1 MLLDKIQVHTYDRNV
16 TAFVVLK
23 ILHVQDLILAIFAL
37 VSTIN
42 TVVKKIKFKTNN
54 IITKDDDLAN
64 TFNECFSNQMDPSN
78 IQESILT
85 VIDKCKTMTML

>member
-23 ILHVQDLILAIFAL
+23 ILNVQDLILAIFAL

-54 IITKDDDLAN
+54 IITKDDD
-64 TFNECFSNQMDPSN
+64 NECFSNQMDPSN

>member
-1 MLLDKIQVHTYDRNV
+1 MLLDKIQVHTNDRNV

-23 ILHVQDLILAIFAL
+23 ILNVQDLILAIFAL
-37 VSTIN
+37 ASTIN

-78 IQESILT
+78 IQESILK